1 MSYKEKV
8 QDKIPSSVESLEGRI
23 KLWEE
28 VCSAYE
34 QGGVEQVGSRL
45 NDKMKNLE
53 ERFEQV
59 IEKLQQML

>member
-1 MSYKEKV
+1 MSYREEV
-8 QDKIPSSVESLEGRI
+8 QGKILSSAESSEGRM

-45 NDKMKNLE
+45 TDRMKSLE

-59 IEKLQQML
+59 IEKLQGML